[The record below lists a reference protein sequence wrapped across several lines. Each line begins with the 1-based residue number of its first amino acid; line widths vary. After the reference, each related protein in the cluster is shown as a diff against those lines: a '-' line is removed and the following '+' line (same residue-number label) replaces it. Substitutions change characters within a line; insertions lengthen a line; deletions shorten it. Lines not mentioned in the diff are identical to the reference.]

1 MSSISG
7 LGSSMMASSMY
18 SSQSTQQKQGPP
30 PSENTETTFDVLDT
44 DESGDVSASELAAMT
59 DQMSEMSGISISS
72 TDSMTEFDSNGDSLL
87 SQDEMGSL
95 MSSLHETLGPP
106 PQDGG
111 MNQQQVSSIY
121 AANQDEA
128 TSLTDLLSSDDDSD
142 DDDDESVDLL
152 TTILENQT
160 SSTSAESVEDEFL
173 ASL

>member
-18 SSQSTQQKQGPP
+18 SSQNTQQKQGPP
-30 PSENTETTFDVLDT
+30 PPGENLEETFDLLDT

-128 TSLTDLLSSDDDSD
+128 TSLTDLLSTD

-152 TTILENQT
+152 TTILENQA
-160 SSTSAESVEDEFL
+160 SNTSAESVEDEFL
-173 ASL
+173 ASF